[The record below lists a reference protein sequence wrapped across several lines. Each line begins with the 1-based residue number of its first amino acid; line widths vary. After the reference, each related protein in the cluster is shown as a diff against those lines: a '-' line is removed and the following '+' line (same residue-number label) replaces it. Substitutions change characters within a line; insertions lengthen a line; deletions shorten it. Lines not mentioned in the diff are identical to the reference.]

1 MKKYLINGVLAL
13 FAGFYL
19 ASCAEK
25 ETDYVSIAEQKAK
38 AFEEVFKEFY
48 GEIDP
53 HQDWGFGSG
62 RIEVDPNDTSIVV
75 EVVDLDGDI
84 AYTRTVPFG
93 GMNVLLAFN
102 AGTRTDAD
110 GSGENKNLNEWG
122 DPTKNNGKAY
132 DVPDALTDGQ
142 KLRARMY
149 FQTHPNL
156 TYVDPGYTTFFV
168 QQVYKGNPQTA
179 GNLSTEE
186 YTLGSGDVVTGSDHM
201 DHLTFGLKS
210 DGTYRHHVNDFNNG
224 EWNNGTPLQVLN
236 TGCSANDYKDANT
249 EVKGKTHA
257 DQITLMVN
265 SSTERVGYAESS
277 ASVQHNYCCALAS
290 AAVIDAWANNPA
302 NYVNGKPI
310 GENCDDKWH
319 RSFVG
324 LDYEA
329 NEDPF
334 TDDNGNKVVA
344 KIGNAMPDNLQYA
357 WTGTTYIRLDDNLK
371 NMTLKQYFNLDEEVY
386 FLQIKKNQ
394 WAGTADNYPQ
404 QSSIV
409 KKAPKSEMD
418 KAFPGLNANE
428 TTDVLDLTK
437 IKDKLDLHRYP
448 VYGKGFQEWYYGI
461 GARDYVFSDWIVTLT
476 NAGTVTVNRNEYITE
491 DDTWTQIEA
500 GRVFC
505 EDLAKASLDDLDF
518 NDVVFDVTV
527 WENYTYRKEWWEKT
541 IDGKVVDSGDISETQ
556 PATNY
561 YASIILRAAGGTI
574 PITVNGKDVHAQFK
588 DGGKSVAEATMINTR
603 DNKST
608 TFGSYI
614 SCEPVDLEGTDMK
627 VRNYKVVKKPKNQ
640 VDQNEDFI
648 TLKMFKVDKQDDGKY
663 IEKIPVWS
671 SYGTAKQIQEL
682 GYVRGEAPKK
692 FMVPKN
698 SSSEYPKWTS
708 ERKNISLA
716 YPGFGAWVQDATK
729 VPWSNVNNNYTY
741 DVEKPYKAD
750 GTNLPLVLKARKT
763 VTTDGEEYLWSGS
776 KEYKDNWNLAET
788 TADLINQ
795 DRADAPAFEQFYPGD
810 RLRFRA
816 KDIKK
821 DAWISVSIG
830 NITPYFIDSEFP
842 NYVKNADGSRE
853 TRTEG
858 CVEVL
863 LDQDACDKL
872 NNFVVNGKITFTVM
886 GRNFTLTGITR
897 VLFQ

>member
-1 MKKYLINGVLAL
+1 MKKYLIKGVLAL
-13 FAGFYL
+13 FAGIYL
-19 ASCAEK
+19 ASCADT
-25 ETDYVSIAEQKAK
+25 ETDYVPIAEQKAM
-38 AFEEVFKEFY
+38 AFEEVFKQLY
-48 GEIDP
+48 GEVDP

-132 DVPDALTDGQ
+132 DVPDALTADQ
-142 KLRARMY
+142 CLRVRAY
-149 FQTHPNL
+149 FQAHPYL
-156 TYVDPGYTTFFV
+156 GYKDPGYTTFFV

-179 GNLSTEE
+179 GSLSPEQ
-186 YTLGSGDVVTGSDHM
+186 YTLGSGTTVTGSDHM

-210 DGTYRHHVNDFNNG
+210 DGTARHHVNDFNKGDWNLG
-224 EWNNGTPLQVLN
+224 EPYEVLN
-236 TGCSANDYKDANT
+236 TGHSANDYVNST
-249 EVKGKTHA
+249 THVEGVTHP
-257 DQITLMVN
+257 DKITLMVN
-265 SSTERVGYAESS
+265 SSTERVGFAESN

-290 AAVIDAWANNPA
+290 AAAIDKWAKDSANN
-302 NYVNGKPI
+302 I
-310 GENCDDKWH
+310 GAAVVDKWN

-329 NEDPF
+329 AEDPYYK
-334 TDDNGNKVVA
+334 DGNGNKVVA

-357 WTGTTYIRLDDNLK
+357 WTGTTYIRLDANLK

-386 FLQIKKNQ
+386 FLQTNKNN

-437 IKDKLDLHRYP
+437 IKDKLDLHRIP

-476 NAGTVTVNRNEYITE
+476 NAGEVTVTENKYITE

-556 PATNY
+556 PATKY
-561 YASIILRAAGGTI
+561 FASITLRAAGGTI
-574 PITVNGKDVHAQFK
+574 PITVNGIDVHAQFK
-588 DGGKSVAEATMINTR
+588 DGGKSVAEETMINTR

-614 SCEPVDLEGTDMK
+614 SCEPVELEGENMV
-627 VRNYKVVKKPKNQ
+627 VRNYQKVKNTVVKDEAASPNTEK
-640 VDQNEDFI
+640 I
-648 TLKMFKVDKQDDGKY
+648 TLKMFEVTKQDDGKY

-682 GYVRGEAPKK
+682 KAVRGEVPRK
-692 FMVPKN
+692 FMAP
-698 SSSEYPKWTS
+698 PTTAWTS

-716 YPGFGAWVQDATK
+716 YPDFGTWVSTVNAPA
-729 VPWSNVNNNYTY
+729 PWSNVNNNYTY
-741 DVEKPYKAD
+741 DVEKPYRAD
-750 GTNLPLVLKARKT
+750 GINLPLVIKARKT

-776 KEYKDNWNLAET
+776 EKYEKWELNEL
-788 TADLINQ
+788 TADLNNPEREASSAI
-795 DRADAPAFEQFYPGD
+795 FFPGD

-816 KDIKK
+816 SDIGD
-821 DAWISVSIG
+821 DAWISISVA

-863 LDQDACDKL
+863 LDENACKTL
-872 NNFVVNGKITFTVM
+872 NNYVNNGKITFTVM
-886 GRNFTLTGITR
+886 GRDFTLTGITR

>member
-38 AFEEVFKEFY
+38 AFEEVFKELY

-84 AYTRTVPFG
+84 AYTRTVPFR
-93 GMNVLLAFN
+93 GMDALLAFHS
-102 AGTRTDAD
+102 GTRGLSDLNLEA
-110 GSGENKNLNEWG
+110 GANKNRNQW
-122 DPTKNNGKAY
+122 A
-132 DVPDALTDGQ
+132 ATDGKFNLLVPTPLTEGQ
-142 KLRARMY
+142 CNRVRAY
-149 FQTHPNL
+149 FQTHRFLKWETPSMTN
-156 TYVDPGYTTFFV
+156 YFV
-168 QQVYKGNPQTA
+168 QQVYTGGTNTE
-179 GNLSTEE
+179 GSLSSEQ
-186 YTLGSGDVVTGSDHM
+186 YTKANTDAVVGAAHMDQLTVGSGNV
-201 DHLTFGLKS
+201 
-210 DGTYRHHVNDFNNG
+210 HVNDFNGADNPNIA
-224 EWNNGTPLQVLN
+224 EDVLNNGVTQN
-236 TGCSANDYKDANT
+236 S
-249 EVKGKTHA
+249 GKYHS
-257 DQITLMVN
+257 DQITLMVGVQP
-265 SSTERVGYAESS
+265 TCVGYQSS
-277 ASVQHNYCCALAS
+277 EGSVQHNDCCALVGAKT
-290 AAVIDAWANNPA
+290 IDDWARDRA
-302 NYVNGKPI
+302 NYVDGKPI
-310 GENCDDKWH
+310 GEDVWYGKDQYGYDNSTWN

-324 LDYEA
+324 LDYEQKTI
-329 NEDPF
+329 ESLYREK
-334 TDDNGNKVVA
+334 NGS
-344 KIGNAMPDNLQYA
+344 PYA
-357 WTGTTYIRLDDNLK
+357 H
-371 NMTLKQYFNLDEEVY
+371 
-386 FLQIKKNQ
+386 IKDFMSK
-394 WAGTADNYPQ
+394 GADNYAYILYKGAKKSV
-404 QSSIV
+404 SSIDIDAILLFPDGEKV
-409 KKAPKSEMD
+409 RWIDDNTNEFLGDNMGTNQNTFTKQGSDGDYFDLDALYYYINQGAYPK
-418 KAFPGLNANE
+418 LNDMQFIRN
-428 TTDVLDLTK
+428 
-437 IKDKLDLHRYP
+437 
-448 VYGKGFQEWYYGI
+448 I
-461 GARDYVFSDWIVTLT
+461 GGRDYVFSDWIVTLT
-476 NAGTVTVNRNEYITE
+476 PAGPPDMDVQTYISET
-491 DDTWTQIEA
+491 DIWTQIEA

-505 EDLAKASLDDLDF
+505 EDLAKATLDDLDF

-527 WENYTYRKEWWEKT
+527 WENETYKKEWWERVVNGVVTDTGVT
-541 IDGKVVDSGDISETQ
+541 INQE

-614 SCEPVDLEGTDMK
+614 SCEPVELEGTDMK

-741 DVEKPYKAD
+741 DVEKPYRAD
-750 GTNLPLVLKARKT
+750 GTNLPLVIKARKT
-763 VTTDGEEYLWSGS
+763 ITTDGEQYLWSGS
-776 KEYKDNWNLAET
+776 QEYKSSWSLAET
-788 TADLINQ
+788 TADLNIEGSISKE
-795 DRADAPAFEQFYPGD
+795 FWPGD

-816 KDIKK
+816 SGIGD
-821 DAWISVSIG
+821 DAWISVSVG

-886 GRNFTLTGITR
+886 GRNFTLTGITK

>member
-1 MKKYLINGVLAL
+1 
-13 FAGFYL
+13 
-19 ASCAEK
+19 
-25 ETDYVSIAEQKAK
+25 
-38 AFEEVFKEFY
+38 
-48 GEIDP
+48 
-53 HQDWGFGSG
+53 
-62 RIEVDPNDTSIVV
+62 
-75 EVVDLDGDI
+75 
-84 AYTRTVPFG
+84 
-93 GMNVLLAFN
+93 
-102 AGTRTDAD
+102 
-110 GSGENKNLNEWG
+110 
-122 DPTKNNGKAY
+122 
-132 DVPDALTDGQ
+132 
-142 KLRARMY
+142 
-149 FQTHPNL
+149 
-156 TYVDPGYTTFFV
+156 
-168 QQVYKGNPQTA
+168 
-179 GNLSTEE
+179 
-186 YTLGSGDVVTGSDHM
+186 
-201 DHLTFGLKS
+201 
-210 DGTYRHHVNDFNNG
+210 VNDFNHGDWNG
-224 EWNNGTPLQVLN
+224 GVPLEVLN
-236 TGCSANDYKDANT
+236 TGHSANDYVNST
-249 EVKGKTHA
+249 THVEGVTHP
-257 DQITLMVN
+257 DKITLMVN
-265 SSTERVGYAESS
+265 SSTERVGFAESNS
-277 ASVQHNYCCALAS
+277 SVQHNYCCALAS
-290 AAVIDAWANNPA
+290 AAAIDKWAVDSA
-302 NYVNGKPI
+302 NSVGATV
-310 GENCDDKWH
+310 DDEWH

-344 KIGNAMPDNLQYA
+344 KLGDIFNDVKYA
-357 WTGTTYIRLDDNLK
+357 WTGTTYVLFNEAMRR
-371 NMTLKQYFNLDEEVY
+371 MTLKQYFNLDEEVY
-386 FLQIKKNQ
+386 YLQIKKNQ
-394 WAGTADNYPQ
+394 WAGIADNYSQ
-404 QSSIV
+404 QSDITKMNV
-409 KKAPKSEMD
+409 PKKA
-418 KAFPGLNANE
+418 L
-428 TTDVLDLTK
+428 TDLGFTENVNDQNTVLDLTK

-476 NAGTVTVNRNEYITE
+476 NAGTVTVNENTYITE
-491 DDTWTQIEA
+491 TDTWTQIEA

-505 EDLAKASLDDLDF
+505 EDLAKVTLDDLDF

-527 WENYTYRKEWWEKT
+527 WENETYKKEWWEKT
-541 IDGKVVDSGDISETQ
+541 IGDEVIDSGVNYEKE
-556 PATNY
+556 PATDY

-588 DGGKSVAEATMINTR
+588 DGGKPVAEATMINTR

-627 VRNYKVVKKPKNQ
+627 VRNYQVVKKPKNQ

-682 GYVRGEAPKK
+682 QAVRGNVPRK

-716 YPGFGAWVQDATK
+716 YPGFGAWVQSVDAPE
-729 VPWSNVNNNYTY
+729 PWSNVNDNYTY
-741 DVEKPYKAD
+741 DEPYSAD
-750 GTNLPLVLKARKT
+750 GINLPLVLKARKT
-763 VTTDGEEYLWSGS
+763 ITTDGEEYLWSGS

-795 DRADAPAFEQFYPGD
+795 DREDAPAFEQFYPGD

-816 KDIKK
+816 KEIKD

-863 LDQDACDKL
+863 LDEDACKTL
-872 NNFVVNGKITFTVM
+872 NNYVSNGKITFTVM

>member
-38 AFEEVFKEFY
+38 AFEEVFKELY

-93 GMNVLLAFN
+93 GMGALLAFN
-102 AGTRTDAD
+102 TGTRAEAPVRGAD
-110 GSGENKNLNEWG
+110 PRHNEWG
-122 DPTKNNGKAY
+122 DPEKNNGKAY
-132 DVPDALTDGQ
+132 NVPDALTADQ
-142 KLRARMY
+142 KTRVMAY
-149 FQTHPNL
+149 FQANPYL
-156 TYVDPGYTTFFV
+156 KYVDPKYTTFFV
-168 QQVYKGNPQTA
+168 QQVYKGNPATA
-179 GNLSTEE
+179 GAISAEQ
-186 YTLGSGDVVTGSDHM
+186 YTQT
-201 DHLTFGLKS
+201 
-210 DGTYRHHVNDFNNG
+210 
-224 EWNNGTPLQVLN
+224 NGTPLTGSNNMDWLYVGKNNDHVNNYNNGDYSGGSYVDVLN
-236 TGCSANDYKDANT
+236 TGASANDAATKSH
-249 EVKGKTHA
+249 K
-257 DQITLMVN
+257 DQIMLMVN
-265 SSTERVGYAESS
+265 SSTEYVAFGSS
-277 ASVQHNYCCALAS
+277 TGNYYHTDCCALAGCS
-290 AAVIDAWANNPA
+290 VIDAWAESKKDSLQKI
-302 NYVNGKPI
+302 GKY
-310 GENCDDKWH
+310 GAAVTDKWN

-324 LDYEA
+324 LDYENRKLGDLLTGSNA
-329 NEDPF
+329 KALDFADGNSQYVLYQNKMYKKDSFSNFDLTYPDGTNVSYVKDNVSNQAIADYIKE
-334 TDDNGNKVVA
+334 NGNKVT
-344 KIGNAMPDNLQYA
+344 KNNY
-357 WTGTTYIRLDDNLK
+357 NK
-371 NMTLKQYFNLDEEVY
+371 NMSK
-386 FLQIKKNQ
+386 
-394 WAGTADNYPQ
+394 AD
-404 QSSIV
+404 
-409 KKAPKSEMD
+409 
-418 KAFPGLNANE
+418 F
-428 TTDVLDLTK
+428 
-437 IKDKLDLHRYP
+437 KDKYDVEITNGEAGYYDLDKVLGYILQSAHP
-448 VYGKGFQEWYYGI
+448 TQNDGNWVKNI
-461 GARDYVFSDWIVTLT
+461 GGRDYVFSDWIVSLASAT
-476 NAGTVTVNRNEYITE
+476 NATVTNNNYITE
-491 DDTWTQIEA
+491 IDTWTQIEA

-505 EDLAKASLDDLDF
+505 EDLAKATLDDLDF

-527 WENYTYRKEWWEKT
+527 WENYTYKREWWKKFVNGVET
-541 IDGKVVDSGDISETQ
+541 DESGEISETG
-556 PATNY
+556 PATKY

-574 PITVNGKDVHAQFK
+574 PITVNGIDVHAQFK
-588 DGGKSVAEATMINTR
+588 DGGKSVAEETMINTR

-614 SCEPVDLEGTDMK
+614 SCEPVELEGTNMV
-627 VRNYKVVKKPKNQ
+627 VRNYKKVANIEE
-640 VDQNEDFI
+640 QNGAASPNTQII
-648 TLKMFKVDKQDDGKY
+648 TLKMFEVDKQDDGKY

-776 KEYKDNWNLAET
+776 KKYDDNWNLAET

-795 DRADAPAFEQFYPGD
+795 DREDGTAFEKFYPGD

-816 KDIKK
+816 KDIEK